1 MEKERLKRFIQT
13 SLKEGHNSQDIK
25 EALIKVGE
33 SPGDI
38 DQAFKELGQTPP
50 PTAPSQVETTKAE
63 SSISQDPGTAF
74 PQTSVF
80 QNKNQIG
87 LSKRKLSKRI
97 LASKTLIISALGVFI
112 FALVA
117 GASFYIYENSVKV
130 SPLSFIPQDS
140 PFYLRVN
147 LDPQSQQIKNLK
159 VLLERFPNYDLVAS
173 KIKDVVNK
181 IKKDNAIPKNIS
193 LNIAKEITLSI
204 YQTPNQAIQQ
214 KINQT
219 STPSLIV
226 VFSNLDLKK
235 ASRLAKFLKS
245 QEPKAQSQNSKEIR
259 YRGKTITRYFEKL
272 SKSSQ
277 PEETDLITIK
287 KNLILTDKEA
297 TAKKIIDSYL
307 DHKNI
312 LSLPA
317 YKKLKS
323 QVAGDYLATGYVR
336 LDLAKSFLGSGNN
349 LTANRITPLSNNLWP
364 ASLKSLFDSL
374 KSKIR
379 LSSTPPQNIAMFT
392 ISANSQGL
400 ISKSYY
406 PSTKPAFPF
415 SLKKSLLTQL
425 PQKIDNQEIVY
436 YSEGKNLNAQIQ
448 AQLQQLLTA
457 STTSSTTRAFFNK
470 DLNSIVNVNLEK
482 DILPLF
488 QGNYAFLTAS
498 EPSGK
503 QTPIIGFIGQI
514 NDENKARDNFLK
526 IKILKELTQPLSIE
540 LQQSQLKAKDAK
552 TKADLHQLRM
562 IAELIYSDKNS
573 YRSLS
578 CYNQDYP
585 QLKALCNDTKKN
597 SGDYPVIRTSRDK
610 YCAYAKLNEPHTY
623 FCVDS
628 SGRAL
633 KTYTNPGN
641 KGYCN
646 GYTFSCP
653 VAAHSYPPGYK
664 ASPKTQFLQG
674 QRVSFTKKTINGLD
688 IYSMPFVAKDLSIS
702 FAIKNKILFLVLG
715 DNNLVATVN
724 NYFANNPKFS
734 GSQSFHELFAD
745 APNNIEAISYSYPYG
760 YLGLIKYT
768 INFFINAYSQSM
780 MQTSTKENNIMPN
793 ISQPML
799 SMYLAPIYEFID
811 KGIGPYLK
819 VLHLSGS
826 YTSQAKNGLTVKKS
840 EILIKALPAQEK
852 KDCEKFWQN
861 FATFLNQKTNMLPF

>member
-13 SLKEGHNSQDIK
+13 SLKEGHSPQDIK

-50 PTAPSQVETTKAE
+50 PTAPSQIETTKAE

-87 LSKRKLSKRI
+87 LSKRKLFKKI
-97 LASKTLIISALGVFI
+97 HVSKTLIISALGVFI

-181 IKKDNAIPKNIS
+181 IKKDNAIPENIS

-204 YQTPNQAIQQ
+204 YQTSNQAIQQ

-235 ASRLAKFLKS
+235 ASKLAKFLKS
-245 QEPKAQSQNSKEIR
+245 QEPKAQSQNSQEIK
-259 YRGKTITRYFEKL
+259 YRGKTIARYFEKL

-336 LDLAKSFLGSGNN
+336 LDLAKGFLGLGNN
-349 LTANRITPLSNNLWP
+349 LTANRITPLSDNLWP

-406 PSTKPAFPF
+406 PSTKSAFLF

-425 PQKIDNQEIVY
+425 PQKIDNQEIVH

-448 AQLQQLLTA
+448 QLLSA
-457 STTSSTTRAFFNK
+457 STTDSTTRGFFK
-470 DLNSIVNVNLEK
+470 DLNPIINVNLEK

-488 QGNYAFLTAS
+488 QGNYAFFTAS

-526 IKILKELTQPLSIE
+526 IKLPKESTQPLSTG
-540 LQQSQLKAKDAK
+540 LQQSQIEAKNAMIEV
-552 TKADLHQLRM
+552 DLSQIATIGEM
-562 IAELIYSDKNS
+562 IYAEKNS
-573 YRSLS
+573 YLGLTCNNR
-578 CYNQDYP
+578 DYT
-585 QLKALCNDTKKN
+585 QLKSLCNDIKKN
-597 SGDYPVIRTSRDK
+597 SNSNPIIHASK
-610 YCAYAKLNEPHTY
+610 NHYCAYAKLNEPNAY
-623 FCVDS
+623 SAYYCVDS
-628 SGRAL
+628 NGRKL
-633 KTYTNPGN
+633 KTYINPAG

-760 YLGLIKYT
+760 YLGLMKYA
-768 INFFINAYSQSM
+768 INFFINAYGQSM
-780 MQTSTKENNIMPN
+780 MQASTKENNIMPN

-799 SMYLAPIYEFID
+799 SMYLTPIYEFID

-826 YTSQAKNGLTVKKS
+826 YTYQAKNGLTVKKS